1 VLMSSGIDY
10 AVEFRGVVA
19 LLGVFP
25 ALSGLDLTVNRGEV
39 VALRGPNGAG
49 KTTVLKVAAGLVAVQ
64 RGNVTVFGSDV
75 TVDRRSV
82 RRFLGY
88 LSHATGLY
96 SDLSVRDNVTFAA
109 RAAGIHKAEMS
120 NRVSGALERVGLE
133 GRLAGLGVSHLSAG
147 QRRRVA
153 LASLLA
159 RDVPLWLLDEP
170 HAALDPDGR
179 DLLDGLISEVSAAG
193 TTVLL
198 ASHDLDRADR
208 IANRIVSVQ
217 GGRIAAELGAAS

>member
-1 VLMSSGIDY
+1 MSSGADY

-25 ALSGLDLTVNRGEV
+25 ALSGLDLTVTRGEV

-64 RGNVTVFGSDV
+64 RGSVTVFGSDV
-75 TVDRRSV
+75 TVDRKSV

-96 SDLSVRDNVTFAA
+96 ADLSVRENVTFAA
-109 RAAGIHKAEMS
+109 RAAGVNNDQIAD
-120 NRVSGALERVGLE
+120 RVSGALERVALE
-133 GRLAGLGVSHLSAG
+133 GRLSTLGVSHLSAG

-159 RDVPLWLLDEP
+159 RNVPLWLLDEP

-179 DLLDGLISEVSAAG
+179 DLLDGLICEVSAAG

-208 IANRIVSVQ
+208 LANRIVCVQ
-217 GGRIAAELGAAS
+217 GGRIAGEQMAAL